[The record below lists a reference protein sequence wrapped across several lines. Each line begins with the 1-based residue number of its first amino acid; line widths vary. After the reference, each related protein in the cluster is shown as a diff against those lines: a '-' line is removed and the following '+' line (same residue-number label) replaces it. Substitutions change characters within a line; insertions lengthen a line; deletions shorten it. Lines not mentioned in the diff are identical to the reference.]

1 MLVRSSGEVV
11 ALVPISREPR
21 AVGAATLV
29 EVAVRGVTV
38 VDVVVRVAGVE
49 VAAEEAAGA

>member
-11 ALVPISREPR
+11 ALVPMLREPR

-29 EVAVRGVTV
+29 EVAVQRVAV
-38 VDVVVRVAGVE
+38 VDTSILHHYFVS
-49 VAAEEAAGA
+49 

>member
-11 ALVPISREPR
+11 ALLPMSREPR

-29 EVAVRGVTV
+29 EVAMRGVAV
-38 VDVVVRVAGVE
+38 VDIVVGADV
-49 VAAEEAAGA
+49 EEAADETAGA

>member
-11 ALVPISREPR
+11 ALVPMSRDPR

-29 EVAVRGVTV
+29 EVAVQGVAV
-38 VDVVVRVAGVE
+38 VDVMASADEE
-49 VAAEEAAGA
+49 VAADEAAGA

>member
-11 ALVPISREPR
+11 ALVPMSREPR

-29 EVAVRGVTV
+29 EVAVRGVAV
-38 VDVVVRVAGVE
+38 VDVVASADDE
-49 VAAEEAAGA
+49 VAADEAAGA

>member
-11 ALVPISREPR
+11 ALVSMSRKPR

-29 EVAVRGVTV
+29 EVAVRGVAV
-38 VDVVVRVAGVE
+38 VDIVATADDE
-49 VAAEEAAGA
+49 VAVDEATGA